1 LGDRHRK
8 LKDINEKEQ
17 LNIVFVMVFITNA
30 AIREQ
35 YVLVTDVNAS
45 ISPLNGQIS
54 LKQAFSCRHEFISQP
69 NFSQ

>member
-1 LGDRHRK
+1 
-8 LKDINEKEQ
+8 
-17 LNIVFVMVFITNA
+17 MVFITNA

-69 NFSQ
+69 KFSQ

>member
-54 LKQAFSCRHEFISQP
+54 LKQAFSCQHEFIS
-69 NFSQ
+69 